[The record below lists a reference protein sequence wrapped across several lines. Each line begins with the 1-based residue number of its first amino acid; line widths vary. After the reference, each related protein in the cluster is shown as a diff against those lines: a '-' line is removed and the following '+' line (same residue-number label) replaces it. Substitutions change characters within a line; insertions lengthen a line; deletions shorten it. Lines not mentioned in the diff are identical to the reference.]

1 MSQLPDDYILEE
13 HKKQMQM
20 FYSLEWV
27 LKKYPTHKVS
37 HKATYTDA
45 KDLYLLLSVCT
56 GKKWGNV
63 RLYVFLS
70 ISPAVTPFC
79 REPS

>member
-27 LKKYPTHKVS
+27 LKKYPTQ
-37 HKATYTDA
+37 
-45 KDLYLLLSVCT
+45 SVT
-56 GKKWGNV
+56 
-63 RLYVFLS
+63 
-70 ISPAVTPFC
+70 
-79 REPS
+79 

>member
-37 HKATYTDA
+37 HKAAYTDG
-45 KDLYLLLSVCT
+45 KDLYLFTFKC
-56 GKKWGNV
+56 
-63 RLYVFLS
+63 LYW
-70 ISPAVTPFC
+70 
-79 REPS
+79 